1 MRVPESPRGAVIGHL
16 PLDHG
21 SISDW
26 CAQEGRCWC
35 LLPQKRGPLSQLG
48 EGGARWSQGAVDGI
62 GVCVG
67 GREKDLTGDTL
78 GSPERSGQLLSYL
91 AFSISTHTSS
101 VFERSCTRD
110 HTGHSATIPPKVY
123 IMVLG
128 PERPVF
134 RFPFTR

>member
-1 MRVPESPRGAVIGHL
+1 MLVFTAPET
-16 PLDHG
+16 
-21 SISDW
+21 
-26 CAQEGRCWC
+26 C
-35 LLPQKRGPLSQLG
+35 GPLSQLG

-67 GREKDLTGDTL
+67 GREKDLPGDRHS
-78 GSPERSGQLLSYL
+78 GVSQEIGQLHSSL

-110 HTGHSATIPPKVY
+110 YTGHSATIPPKVY